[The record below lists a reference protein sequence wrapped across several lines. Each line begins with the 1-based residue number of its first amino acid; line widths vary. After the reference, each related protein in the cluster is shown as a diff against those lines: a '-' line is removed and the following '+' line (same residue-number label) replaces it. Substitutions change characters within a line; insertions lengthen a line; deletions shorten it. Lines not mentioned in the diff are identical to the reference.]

1 MENIFKKL
9 GVLVLFMAIT
19 LSCDMDGDLKNPNEA
34 SVEQADPQLIMNSIQ
49 LDFADFYS
57 LASGNTVL
65 TDKTTVGVDR
75 LMRMRAMITGYRYQT
90 AFQPQFMDDLW
101 RTAYQRVLTNIETLL
116 PMAEE
121 KEFTTLIGVAKIL
134 KAYTYLTLV
143 DLFGDVPQSEALL
156 GLAEFNPSADN
167 GSAIY
172 TQAITLLGEARTEL
186 AKKGLVPGDEIA
198 RDIYYDVDGKHD
210 SARIRARW
218 TALANT
224 LELKAW
230 VNLSMIPARKAEA
243 DAKIAT
249 FFDLASG
256 DSKPTVDIIDTEA
269 ENFTYKY
276 GTATVPVSR
285 HPIYRQYYGPAKGS
299 ATGYICNSYLAEV
312 YSGLGV
318 EDPRWRYYFYR
329 QVGSLV
335 RAAQVDPKSIG
346 CNPAARPAR
355 YTAGNYVFCTFE
367 PGFYGRDHGDASGT
381 PADTQVI
388 TCAGSYPAAGRAD
401 ITPTSVSTYFGE
413 TQQGQGGNGA
423 GIEPMYM
430 SFFTDF
436 LKAEVMARAG
446 QAAAGAVL
454 ERAVRA
460 SVDQVRSFSNSVGE
474 VLPAGLEP
482 DVDDYVTAVGNKW
495 SGAATNAD
503 KVKVVGRELYV
514 ACWGSAIEAYNA
526 YRRTSAPTHMQPTV
540 QVGEGLWLRSLVYP
554 ANFVNLNNTAAQK
567 DFGTT
572 NKVFWDNNP
581 DELN

>member
-1 MENIFKKL
+1 
-9 GVLVLFMAIT
+9 
-19 LSCDMDGDLKNPNEA
+19 
-34 SVEQADPQLIMNSIQ
+34 
-49 LDFADFYS
+49 
-57 LASGNTVL
+57 
-65 TDKTTVGVDR
+65 
-75 LMRMRAMITGYRYQT
+75 
-90 AFQPQFMDDLW
+90 
-101 RTAYQRVLTNIETLL
+101 
-116 PMAEE
+116 
-121 KEFTTLIGVAKIL
+121 
-134 KAYTYLTLV
+134 V

-156 GLAEFNPSADN
+156 GLKEFNPSSDN
-167 GSAIY
+167 GADIY
-172 TQAITLLGEARTEL
+172 NLAITLLGEARTEL
-186 AKKGLVPGDEIA
+186 TKKGLVPGDALA
-198 RDIYYDVDGKHD
+198 RDIYYGGD
-210 SARIRARW
+210 RALW
-218 TALANT
+218 TTLANT

-230 VNLSMIPARKAEA
+230 VNLSMIPARKTEA

-249 FFDLASG
+249 FFDLSTGAS
-256 DSKPTVDIIDTEA
+256 KVDLIDDDATAEDDNDDD

-285 HPIYRQYYGPAKGS
+285 HPLYRQYNGPSKGS
-299 ATGYICNSYLAEV
+299 ASGYICNSYLDEV
-312 YSGLGV
+312 NHGLGV

-346 CNPAARPAR
+346 CNPAAKPAR

-401 ITPTSVSTYFGE
+401 KTPTSVSTYFGE
-413 TQQGQGGNGA
+413 TQQGDGGNGA

-430 SFFTDF
+430 SFFTEF

-446 QAAAGAVL
+446 QAAAQTVL
-454 ERAVRA
+454 TNAVRR
-460 SVDQVRSFSNSVGE
+460 SIGLVRSFSKSVGE
-474 VLPAGLEP
+474 ELPAGLEP
-482 DVDDYVTAVGNKW
+482 DVEDYVTAVDNKW
-495 SGAATNAD
+495 TTASGNAG

-514 ACWGSAIEAYNA
+514 ACWGSAIEAYNS
-526 YRRTSAPTHMQPTV
+526 YRRTSAPTHMQPAV
-540 QVGEGLWLRSLVYP
+540 QVGEGVWLRSLVYP
-554 ANFVNLNNTAAQK
+554 ANFVNLNNTASQK